1 MRYVWRLI
9 KFTKRYSYLLVLT
22 GLSILGV
29 TVVNLYVP
37 LCTREITKV
46 FTGDAPALLSFFFG
60 ENIPDAF
67 GAVLFIAGSLAV
79 AYIVK
84 ALLRFCQSY
93 LSHVASWNVVAQLRT
108 EVYAHLQ
115 KLSLS
120 YYSDKQ
126 TGQLMSRVMN
136 DTALLEQMV
145 AHSIPDVCS
154 NLLVLLG
161 VAVVLV
167 FINWQLALLV
177 MIPIPFIFLLT
188 YWFSTHVRP
197 FFRKAQQD
205 IADLNAALQ
214 DNLSG
219 IREIQAFNQQ
229 APEKEKIRK
238 KAQKHAE
245 SILHALKL
253 SAVFHPAVEFC
264 AAVGMVIVISV
275 GGTLA
280 ANGEMSIADV
290 VGFTAYLAMFY
301 APIEVLARVAEEF
314 QQAVTGSERIFEV
327 LDTEPDIVD
336 KPGAKKLKECHGDIA
351 FEDVSFAYDA
361 DTPILDHV
369 SFEVKAGQ
377 MLAIVGPTG
386 VGKST
391 SINLLARFYDP
402 DSGKITVDGKDI
414 SDLTISSLRDHMSIV
429 LQDVFL
435 FNGTIAENIAYGFK
449 NATAEQITEAAKI
462 AKIHDYIASLP
473 EGYNTYIGERGVR
486 LSGGQKQRISIAR
499 AVLRNSEVL
508 VLDEATA
515 AVDMETEA
523 EIQQA
528 IQNLVGT
535 RTVIV
540 IAHRLSTVRR
550 ADKIIVLSEGVIAE
564 EGTHEELLKKDGL
577 YAKLCRSNLKV

>member
-1 MRYVWRLI
+1 MRYVFRLL
-9 KFTKRYSYLLVLT
+9 KFTKKYSYLLVLT
-22 GLSILGV
+22 GCAILGV
-29 TVVNLYVP
+29 TAVDLLVPWCLRDVTEILTGFSPDVLEQILRITWILAAAYVV
-37 LCTREITKV
+37 KM
-46 FTGDAPALLSFFFG
+46 
-60 ENIPDAF
+60 
-67 GAVLFIAGSLAV
+67 
-79 AYIVK
+79 
-84 ALLRFCQSY
+84 LLRFCQSY

-126 TGQLMSRVMN
+126 TGHIMSRVMN

-145 AHSIPDVCS
+145 AHSIPDVTS
-154 NLLVLLG
+154 NLLILVGVITVLMC
-161 VAVVLV
+161 
-167 FINWQLALLV
+167 INWQLALLV
-177 MIPIPFIFLLT
+177 MIPIPVIFILT
-188 YWFSTHVRP
+188 YWFSTRVRP
-197 FFRKAQQD
+197 YFRKAQQD
-205 IADLNAALQ
+205 VAELNATLQ

-229 APEKEKIRK
+229 VPERDKIERK
-238 KAQKHAE
+238 AKKHAK
-245 SILHALKL
+245 SILHALFL
-253 SAVFHPAVEFC
+253 SAIFHPSVEFC
-264 AAVGMVIVISV
+264 AAVGTVIVIGV

-280 ANGEMSIADV
+280 VQGNLSVADI
-290 VGFTAYLAMFY
+290 VGFVAYLSMFY
-301 APIEVLARVAEEF
+301 APIAVLARVAEEF
-314 QQAVTGSERIFEV
+314 QQAVAGSERIFEV
-327 LDTEPDIVD
+327 LDTQPDIVD
-336 KPGAKKLKECHGDIA
+336 KPEAKPLETVAGTVS
-351 FEDVSFAYDA
+351 FEDVCFSYDK

-391 SINLLARFYDP
+391 TVNLLARFYDP
-402 DSGKITVDGKDI
+402 DSGRILIDGLDVSKI
-414 SDLTISSLRDHMSIV
+414 TISSLRDHMSIV

-449 NATAEQITEAAKI
+449 NATPEQIVEAAKI
-462 AKIHDYIASLP
+462 ARIHDYIETLP

-499 AVLRNSEVL
+499 AVLRNSEIL
-508 VLDEATA
+508 ILDEATA

-523 EIQQA
+523 EIQAA

-540 IAHRLSTVRR
+540 IAHRLSTVRK
-550 ADKIIVLSEGVIAE
+550 ADKIIVLSDGVIAE
-564 EGTHEELLKKDGL
+564 SGTHEQLLEQHGI
-577 YAKLCRSNLKV
+577 YAHLCATNLK

>member
-1 MRYVWRLI
+1 MRSVWRLI
-9 KFTKRYSYLLVLT
+9 KFTKKYSYLLILT
-22 GLSILGV
+22 GIAILGV
-29 TVVNLYVP
+29 TAVNLFVP
-37 LCTREITKV
+37 WCIRDVTRILTETASEQ
-46 FTGDAPALLSFFFG
+46 TA
-60 ENIPDAF
+60 
-67 GAVLFIAGSLAV
+67 GAVSGALEQIFRIALSLGI
-79 AYIVK
+79 AYVIK
-84 ALLRFCQSY
+84 MLLRFCQSY

-108 EVYAHLQ
+108 MVYSHLQ

-145 AHSIPDVCS
+145 AHSIPDVAS
-154 NLLVLLG
+154 NIFVLIGVVVLLM
-161 VAVVLV
+161 L
-167 FINWQLALLV
+167 INWQLALLV
-177 MIPIPFIFLLT
+177 MIPIPLIFILT
-188 YWFSTHVRP
+188 YWFSTRVRP
-197 FFRKAQQD
+197 YFRKAQQD

-229 APEKEKIRK
+229 VPERDKIEG
-238 KAQKHAE
+238 KAKKHAK
-245 SILHALKL
+245 SILHALRL
-253 SAVFHPAVEFC
+253 SAVFHPSVEFC
-264 AAVGMVIVISV
+264 ASVGTVIVIAV
-275 GGTLA
+275 GGSLA
-280 ANGEMSIADV
+280 IQGAMSAADV
-290 VGFTAYLAMFY
+290 VGFIAYLTMFY

-314 QQAVTGSERIFEV
+314 QQAVAGSERIFEV

-336 KPGAKKLKECHGDIA
+336 KPGARKLRECKGNIA
-351 FEDVSFAYDA
+351 FENVCFSYDEN
-361 DTPILDHV
+361 TPILDRV

-391 SINLLARFYDP
+391 TINLLARFYEP
-402 DSGKITVDGKDI
+402 DSGEILVDGENI
-414 SDLTISSLRDHMSIV
+414 SDLTIASLRDHMSIV

-449 NATAEQITEAAKI
+449 NATPEQIVEAAKI
-462 AKIHDYIASLP
+462 ARIHDYIEELP
-473 EGYNTYIGERGVR
+473 EGYNTTIGERGVR

-499 AVLRNSEVL
+499 AVLRNAEIL

-523 EIQQA
+523 EIQAA

-550 ADKIIVLSEGVIAE
+550 ADRIIVLSDGVIAE
-564 EGTHEELLKKDGL
+564 SGTHEELLEKDGL
-577 YAKLCRSNLKV
+577 YSSLCKSNLK

>member
-1 MRYVWRLI
+1 MRYVFRLL
-9 KFTKRYSYLLVLT
+9 KFTKKYSYLLVLT
-22 GLSILGV
+22 GCAILGV
-29 TVVNLYVP
+29 TAVDLLVP
-37 LCTREITKV
+37 WCLRAVTQIL
-46 FTGDAPALLSFFFG
+46 TGSAPDMLEQILQIAWLL
-60 ENIPDAF
+60 A
-67 GAVLFIAGSLAV
+67 A

-84 ALLRFCQSY
+84 MLMRFCQSY

-126 TGQLMSRVMN
+126 TGHIMSRVMN

-145 AHSIPDVCS
+145 AHSIPDVTS
-154 NLLVLLG
+154 NLLILVGVITVLMC
-161 VAVVLV
+161 
-167 FINWQLALLV
+167 INWQLALLV
-177 MIPIPFIFLLT
+177 MIPIPVIFILT
-188 YWFSTHVRP
+188 YWFSTRVRP
-197 FFRKAQQD
+197 YFRKAQQD
-205 IADLNAALQ
+205 VAELNAALQ

-229 APEKEKIRK
+229 VPERDKIERK
-238 KAQKHAE
+238 AKKHAK
-245 SILHALKL
+245 SILHALFL
-253 SAVFHPAVEFC
+253 SAIFHPSVEFC
-264 AAVGMVIVISV
+264 AAVGTVIVIGV

-280 ANGEMSIADV
+280 VQGNLSVADI
-290 VGFTAYLAMFY
+290 VGFVAYLSMFY
-301 APIEVLARVAEEF
+301 APIAVLARVAEEF
-314 QQAVTGSERIFEV
+314 QQAVAGSERIFEV
-327 LDTEPDIVD
+327 LDTQPDIID
-336 KPGAKKLKECHGDIA
+336 RPKAKPIA
-351 FEDVSFAYDA
+351 TVEGTISFEDVCFSYDEN
-361 DTPILDHV
+361 TPILDHV

-391 SINLLARFYDP
+391 TVNLLARFYDP
-402 DSGKITVDGKDI
+402 DSGQIRIDGVDI
-414 SDLTISSLRDHMSIV
+414 SKITISSLRDHMSIV

-449 NATAEQITEAAKI
+449 NATPEQIVEAAKI
-462 AKIHDYIASLP
+462 ARIHSYIESLP

-499 AVLRNSEVL
+499 AVLRNSEIL
-508 VLDEATA
+508 ILDEATA

-523 EIQQA
+523 EIQAA

-540 IAHRLSTVRR
+540 IAHRLSTVRK
-550 ADKIIVLSEGVIAE
+550 ADKIIVLSDGVIAE
-564 EGTHEELLKKDGL
+564 SGTHEQLLERDGI
-577 YAKLCRSNLKV
+577 YAHLCATNFK

>member
-1 MRYVWRLI
+1 MRYVLRLI
-9 KFTKRYSYLLVLT
+9 KFTSKYSYLLVLT
-22 GLSILGV
+22 GVAILGV
-29 TVVNLYVP
+29 TAVNLYVP
-37 LCTREITKV
+37 WCIKSVTQILTGDSPDMLEQILHIALTLGIAYIIKV
-46 FTGDAPALLSFFFG
+46 F
-60 ENIPDAF
+60 
-67 GAVLFIAGSLAV
+67 
-79 AYIVK
+79 
-84 ALLRFCQSY
+84 LRFCQSY

-145 AHSIPDVCS
+145 AHSIPDVAS
-154 NLLVLLG
+154 NIFVLIGVVTLLLN
-161 VAVVLV
+161 
-167 FINWQLALLV
+167 INWQLALLV
-177 MIPIPFIFLLT
+177 MIPIPIIFVLT
-188 YWFSTHVRP
+188 YIFSTRVRP
-197 FFRKAQQD
+197 YFRKAQQD
-205 IADLNAALQ
+205 IADLNASLQ

-229 APEKEKIRK
+229 VPEKNKIEK
-238 KAQKHAE
+238 KAKKHAK
-245 SILHALKL
+245 SILHALFM
-253 SAVFHPAVEFC
+253 SAIFHPSIEFC
-264 AAVGMVIVISV
+264 ASAGTVIVIAV
-275 GGTLA
+275 GGSMAVT
-280 ANGEMSIADV
+280 GGMSVDEV
-290 VGFTAYLAMFY
+290 VGFIAYLTMFY

-314 QQAVTGSERIFEV
+314 QQAVAGSERIFEV

-336 KPGAKKLKECHGDIA
+336 KPGARKLEHCEGRIRFD
-351 FEDVSFAYDA
+351 DVSFSYDEDA
-361 DTPILDHV
+361 KILDHV
-369 SFEVKAGQ
+369 SFEVKPGQ

-391 SINLLARFYDP
+391 TINLLARFYEP
-402 DSGKITVDGKDI
+402 DSGRILVDGQNV
-414 SDLTISSLRDHMSIV
+414 SDLKINSLRDHMSIV

-449 NATAEQITEAAKI
+449 NATSDQIVEAAKI
-462 AKIHDYIASLP
+462 ARIHDYIDSLP

-499 AVLRNSEVL
+499 AVLRNAEIL
-508 VLDEATA
+508 ILDEATA
-515 AVDMETEA
+515 AVDMETEK
-523 EIQQA
+523 EIQAA

-550 ADKIIVLSEGVIAE
+550 ADKIIVLNDAVIAE
-564 EGTHEELLKKDGL
+564 SGTHEELLAQKGI
-577 YAKLCRSNLKV
+577 YAQLCESNLT

>member
-1 MRYVWRLI
+1 MRSVWRLI
-9 KFTKRYSYLLVLT
+9 KFTKKYSYLLILT
-22 GLSILGV
+22 GIAILGV
-29 TVVNLYVP
+29 TAVNLFVP
-37 LCTREITKV
+37 WCIRDVTRILTETASEQ
-46 FTGDAPALLSFFFG
+46 TA
-60 ENIPDAF
+60 
-67 GAVLFIAGSLAV
+67 GAVSGVLEQIFRIAFSLGI
-79 AYIVK
+79 AYVIK
-84 ALLRFCQSY
+84 MLLRFCQSY

-108 EVYAHLQ
+108 MVYSHLQ

-145 AHSIPDVCS
+145 AHSIPDVAS
-154 NLLVLLG
+154 NIFVLIGVVVLLM
-161 VAVVLV
+161 L
-167 FINWQLALLV
+167 INWQLALLV
-177 MIPIPFIFLLT
+177 MIPIPLIFILT
-188 YWFSTHVRP
+188 YWFSTRVRP
-197 FFRKAQQD
+197 YFRKAQQD

-229 APEKEKIRK
+229 VPERDKIEG
-238 KAQKHAE
+238 KAKKHAK
-245 SILHALKL
+245 SILHALRL
-253 SAVFHPAVEFC
+253 SAVFHPSVEFC
-264 AAVGMVIVISV
+264 ASVGTVIVIAV
-275 GGTLA
+275 GGSLA
-280 ANGEMSIADV
+280 IQGAMSAADV
-290 VGFTAYLAMFY
+290 VGFIAYLTMFY

-314 QQAVTGSERIFEV
+314 QQAVAGSERIFEV

-336 KPGAKKLKECHGDIA
+336 KPGARKLRECKGNIA
-351 FEDVSFAYDA
+351 FENVCFSYDEN
-361 DTPILDHV
+361 TPILDRV

-391 SINLLARFYDP
+391 TINLLARFYEP
-402 DSGKITVDGKDI
+402 DSGEILVDGENI
-414 SDLTISSLRDHMSIV
+414 SDLTIASLRDHMSIV

-449 NATAEQITEAAKI
+449 NATPEQIVEAAKI
-462 AKIHDYIASLP
+462 ARIHDYIEELP
-473 EGYNTYIGERGVR
+473 EGYNTTIGERGVR

-499 AVLRNSEVL
+499 AVLRNAEIL

-523 EIQQA
+523 EIQAA

-550 ADKIIVLSEGVIAE
+550 ADRIIVLSDGVIVE
-564 EGTHEELLKKDGL
+564 SGTHEELLEKDGL
-577 YAKLCRSNLKV
+577 YSSLCKSNLK

>member
-1 MRYVWRLI
+1 MRSVWRLI
-9 KFTKRYSYLLVLT
+9 KFTKKYSYLLILT
-22 GLSILGV
+22 GVAILGV
-29 TVVNLYVP
+29 TAVNLFVP
-37 LCTREITKV
+37 WCIRDVTRILTET
-46 FTGDAPALLSFFFG
+46 ASEQA
-60 ENIPDAF
+60 A
-67 GAVLFIAGSLAV
+67 GAVSGVLEQIFRIAFSLGI
-79 AYIVK
+79 AYVIK
-84 ALLRFCQSY
+84 MLLRFCQSY

-108 EVYAHLQ
+108 MVYSHLQ

-145 AHSIPDVCS
+145 AHSIPDVAS
-154 NLLVLLG
+154 NIFVLIGVVVLLM
-161 VAVVLV
+161 L
-167 FINWQLALLV
+167 INWQLALLV
-177 MIPIPFIFLLT
+177 MIPIPLIFILT
-188 YWFSTHVRP
+188 YWFSTRVRP
-197 FFRKAQQD
+197 YFRKAQQD

-229 APEKEKIRK
+229 VPERDKIEG
-238 KAQKHAE
+238 KAKKHAK
-245 SILHALKL
+245 SILHALRL
-253 SAVFHPAVEFC
+253 SAVFHPSVEFC
-264 AAVGMVIVISV
+264 ASVGTVIVIAV
-275 GGTLA
+275 GGSLA
-280 ANGEMSIADV
+280 IQGAMSAADV
-290 VGFTAYLAMFY
+290 VGFIAYLTMFY

-314 QQAVTGSERIFEV
+314 QQAVAGSERIFEV

-336 KPGAKKLKECHGDIA
+336 KPGARKLRECKGNIA
-351 FEDVSFAYDA
+351 FENVCFSYDEN
-361 DTPILDHV
+361 TPILDRV

-391 SINLLARFYDP
+391 TINLLARFYEP
-402 DSGKITVDGKDI
+402 DSGEILVDGENI
-414 SDLTISSLRDHMSIV
+414 SDLTIASLRDHMSIV

-449 NATAEQITEAAKI
+449 NATPEQIVEAAKI
-462 AKIHDYIASLP
+462 ARIHDYIEELP
-473 EGYNTYIGERGVR
+473 EGYNTTIGERGVR

-499 AVLRNSEVL
+499 AVLRNAEIL

-523 EIQQA
+523 EIQAA

-550 ADKIIVLSEGVIAE
+550 ADRIIVLSDGVIVE
-564 EGTHEELLKKDGL
+564 SGTHEELLEKDGL
-577 YAKLCRSNLKV
+577 YSSLCKSNLK

>member
-22 GLSILGV
+22 GLAIIGV
-29 TVVNLYVP
+29 TAVNLYVP
-37 LCTREITKV
+37 WCIRDITGILTENSPEFIKGNV
-46 FTGDAPALLSFFFG
+46 PEVLGQIMQIAL
-60 ENIPDAF
+60 
-67 GAVLFIAGSLAV
+67 VLGS
-79 AYIVK
+79 AYVIK
-84 ALLRFCQSY
+84 MFLRFCQSY

-145 AHSIPDVCS
+145 AHSIPDVAS
-154 NLLVLLG
+154 NIFVLVGVVVLLM
-161 VAVVLV
+161 V
-167 FINWQLALLV
+167 INWQLALLV
-177 MIPIPFIFLLT
+177 MIPIPLIFILT
-188 YWFSTHVRP
+188 FWFSTRVRP
-197 FFRKAQQD
+197 YFRKAQQD

-219 IREIQAFNQQ
+219 MREIQAFNQQ
-229 APEKEKIRK
+229 VPERNKIEG
-238 KAQKHAE
+238 KAKKHAK
-245 SILHALKL
+245 SILHALRL
-253 SAVFHPAVEFC
+253 SAVFHPSVEFC
-264 AAVGMVIVISV
+264 ASVGTLIVIAI
-275 GGTLA
+275 GGMFA
-280 ANGEMSIADV
+280 VQGNMSAADV
-290 VGFTAYLAMFY
+290 VGFITYLTMFY

-314 QQAVTGSERIFEV
+314 QQAVAGSERIFEV

-336 KPGAKKLKECHGDIA
+336 RPGARKLQKCEGNIS
-351 FEDVSFAYDA
+351 FEDVCFSYDA
-361 DTPILDHV
+361 DTPILSHV
-369 SFEVKAGQ
+369 SFDVKAGQ

-391 SINLLARFYDP
+391 TINLLARFYEP
-402 DSGKITVDGKDI
+402 DSGRILVDGQNI
-414 SDLTISSLRDHMSIV
+414 SDLTIASLRDHMSIV

-449 NATAEQITEAAKI
+449 NATPEQIVEAAKI
-462 AKIHDYIASLP
+462 ARIHDFIEALP
-473 EGYNTYIGERGVR
+473 EGYNTTIGERGVR

-499 AVLRNSEVL
+499 AVLRNSEIL
-508 VLDEATA
+508 ILDEATA
-515 AVDMETEA
+515 AVDTETEA
-523 EIQQA
+523 EIQAA

-550 ADKIIVLSEGVIAE
+550 ADRIIVLSEGVIAE
-564 EGTHEELLKKDGL
+564 SGTHEELLTQKGL
-577 YAKLCRSNLKV
+577 YAALCESSLK

>member
-1 MRYVWRLI
+1 MRYVLRLL
-9 KFTKRYSYLLVLT
+9 KFTKQYGYLLVLT
-22 GLSILGV
+22 GLSIIGV
-29 TVVNLYVP
+29 TAVNLFVP
-37 LCTREITKV
+37 WCIRDVTAIL
-46 FTGDAPALLSFFFG
+46 TGGGNDMLEPIFRIAWMLGAAFVLKMLFG
-60 ENIPDAF
+60 
-67 GAVLFIAGSLAV
+67 
-79 AYIVK
+79 
-84 ALLRFCQSY
+84 FCRSY

-145 AHSIPDVCS
+145 AHSIPDVAS
-154 NLLVLLG
+154 NVFILAGIIVFLLI
-161 VAVVLV
+161 
-167 FINWQLALLV
+167 INWQLALFV
-177 MIPIPFIFLLT
+177 MIPIPIIFLLT
-188 YWFSTHVRP
+188 FWFSTRVRP
-197 FFRKAQQD
+197 YFRRAQQD
-205 IADLNAALQ
+205 IADLTATLQ

-229 APEKEKIRK
+229 VPERAKIET
-238 KAQKHAE
+238 KAKKHAKT
-245 SILHALKL
+245 ILHALFM
-253 SAVFHPAVEFC
+253 SATFHTAVEFC
-264 AAVGMVIVISV
+264 ASAGTVIVIAV
-275 GGTLA
+275 GGFFA
-280 ANGEMSIADV
+280 VQGQMSVADV
-290 VGFTAYLAMFY
+290 VGFVAYLTMLY

-314 QQAVTGSERIFEV
+314 QQAVAGSERIFEV
-327 LDTEPDIVD
+327 LDTDPEIADRPN
-336 KPGAKKLKECHGDIA
+336 ARKLKECGGNITFD
-351 FEDVSFAYDA
+351 DVSFAYDVN
-361 DTPILDHV
+361 TPILDHV
-369 SFEVKAGQ
+369 SFDVKAGE

-391 SINLLARFYDP
+391 TINLLARFYEP
-402 DSGKITVDGKDI
+402 SQGRILVDGQNI
-414 SDLTISSLRDHMSIV
+414 SDLTIASLRDHISIV

-449 NATAEQITEAAKI
+449 NASPEQIVEAAKI
-462 AKIHDYIASLP
+462 ARIHDYIESLP

-499 AVLRNSEVL
+499 AVLRNSEIL
-508 VLDEATA
+508 ILDEATA
-515 AVDMETEA
+515 AVDTETEA
-523 EIQQA
+523 EIQAA

-564 EGTHEELLKKDGL
+564 SGTHGELLGQEGI
-577 YAKLCRSNLKV
+577 YAQLCASSLK

>member
-1 MRYVWRLI
+1 MRSVWRLI
-9 KFTKRYSYLLVLT
+9 KFTKKYSYLLILT
-22 GLSILGV
+22 GIAILGV
-29 TVVNLYVP
+29 TAVNLFVPWCIRDVTRILTETASEQTAGAISGVLEQIFGIAFSLGIAYV
-37 LCTREITKV
+37 IKM
-46 FTGDAPALLSFFFG
+46 
-60 ENIPDAF
+60 
-67 GAVLFIAGSLAV
+67 
-79 AYIVK
+79 
-84 ALLRFCQSY
+84 LLRFCQSY

-108 EVYAHLQ
+108 MVYAHLQ

-145 AHSIPDVCS
+145 AHSIPDVAS
-154 NLLVLLG
+154 NIFVLVGVVVLLM
-161 VAVVLV
+161 L
-167 FINWQLALLV
+167 INWQLALLV
-177 MIPIPFIFLLT
+177 MIPIPLIFILT
-188 YWFSTHVRP
+188 YWFSTRVRP
-197 FFRKAQQD
+197 YFRKAQQD

-229 APEKEKIRK
+229 VPERDKIEG
-238 KAQKHAE
+238 KAKKHAK
-245 SILHALKL
+245 SILHALRL
-253 SAVFHPAVEFC
+253 SAVFHPSVEFC
-264 AAVGMVIVISV
+264 ASVGTVIVIAV
-275 GGTLA
+275 GGSLA
-280 ANGEMSIADV
+280 VQGAMSAADV
-290 VGFTAYLAMFY
+290 VGFIAYLTMFY

-314 QQAVTGSERIFEV
+314 QQAVAGSERIFEV

-336 KPGAKKLKECHGDIA
+336 KPGARKLRECKGDIA
-351 FEDVSFAYDA
+351 FKNVCFSYDEN
-361 DTPILDHV
+361 TPILDRV

-391 SINLLARFYDP
+391 TINLLARFYEP
-402 DSGKITVDGKDI
+402 DSGEILVDGENI
-414 SDLTISSLRDHMSIV
+414 SDLTIASLRDHMSIV

-449 NATAEQITEAAKI
+449 NATPEQIVEAAKI
-462 AKIHDYIASLP
+462 ARIHDYIEELP
-473 EGYNTYIGERGVR
+473 EGYNTTIGERGVR

-499 AVLRNSEVL
+499 AVLRNAEIL

-523 EIQQA
+523 EIQAA

-550 ADKIIVLSEGVIAE
+550 ADRIIVLSDGVIAE
-564 EGTHEELLKKDGL
+564 SGTHEELLEKNGL
-577 YAKLCRSNLKV
+577 YSSLCKSNLK

>member
-1 MRYVWRLI
+1 MRSVWRLI
-9 KFTKRYSYLLVLT
+9 KFTKKYSYLLILT
-22 GLSILGV
+22 GVAILGV
-29 TVVNLYVP
+29 TAVNLFVP
-37 LCTREITKV
+37 WCIRDVTRILTET
-46 FTGDAPALLSFFFG
+46 ASEQA
-60 ENIPDAF
+60 A
-67 GAVLFIAGSLAV
+67 GAVSGVLEQIFRIAFSLGI
-79 AYIVK
+79 AYVIK
-84 ALLRFCQSY
+84 MLLRFCQSY

-108 EVYAHLQ
+108 MVYSHLQ

-145 AHSIPDVCS
+145 AHSIPDVAS
-154 NLLVLLG
+154 NIFVLIGVVVLLM
-161 VAVVLV
+161 L
-167 FINWQLALLV
+167 INWQLALLV
-177 MIPIPFIFLLT
+177 MIPIPLIFILT
-188 YWFSTHVRP
+188 YWFSTRVRP
-197 FFRKAQQD
+197 YFRKAQQD

-229 APEKEKIRK
+229 VPERDKIEG
-238 KAQKHAE
+238 KAKKHAK
-245 SILHALKL
+245 SILHALRL
-253 SAVFHPAVEFC
+253 SAVFHPSVEFC
-264 AAVGMVIVISV
+264 ASVGTVIVIAV
-275 GGTLA
+275 GGSLA
-280 ANGEMSIADV
+280 IQGAMSAADV
-290 VGFTAYLAMFY
+290 VGFIAYLTMFY

-314 QQAVTGSERIFEV
+314 QQAVAGSERIFEV

-336 KPGAKKLKECHGDIA
+336 KPGARKLRECKGNIA
-351 FEDVSFAYDA
+351 FENVCFSYDEN
-361 DTPILDHV
+361 TPILDRV

-391 SINLLARFYDP
+391 TINLLARFYEP
-402 DSGKITVDGKDI
+402 DSGEILVDGENI
-414 SDLTISSLRDHMSIV
+414 SDLTIASLRDHMSIV

-449 NATAEQITEAAKI
+449 NATPEQIVEAAKI
-462 AKIHDYIASLP
+462 ARIHDYIEELP
-473 EGYNTYIGERGVR
+473 EGYNTTIGERGVR

-499 AVLRNSEVL
+499 AVLRNAEIL

-523 EIQQA
+523 EIQAA

-550 ADKIIVLSEGVIAE
+550 ADRIIVLSDGVIAE
-564 EGTHEELLKKDGL
+564 SGTHEELLEKDGL
-577 YAKLCRSNLKV
+577 YSSLCKSNLK